1 MNSNK
6 MTARIADTSQR
17 KAAKIAGIA
26 YLFIIIPSFLIMIF
40 VYFKLVVS
48 GNAAATVNNIMANGL
63 RFRIGTAYELI
74 MYASVVILAL
84 ALYVLLKPVNK
95 NLALLALFW
104 RLVEATIGAVAVL
117 SSLIVLLLINGG
129 DYVKVGTVFETEQLH
144 ALVGLFL
151 DIHSTASLVLVVFFC
166 LGSTVFCYLFFKSK
180 YIPRILAVFGIFSFL
195 LLLIYTLVAILFPN
209 LPAMIQI
216 VCHVPGTLFEVI
228 IGLWL
233 LLKGVNVQQGD
244 NRSLASL

>member
-26 YLFIIIPSFLIMIF
+26 YLFIIIPTFLFMIF
-40 VYFKLVVS
+40 VHFKLVVS

-63 RFRIGTAYELI
+63 RFRSSIAWELI

-104 RLVEATIGAVAVL
+104 RLVEATIGAVVVL

-129 DYVKVGTVFETEQLH
+129 DFMKVGR
-144 ALVGLFL
+144 
-151 DIHSTASLVLVVFFC
+151 
-166 LGSTVFCYLFFKSK
+166 YLKQNSCM
-180 YIPRILAVFGIFSFL
+180 L
-195 LLLIYTLVAILFPN
+195 
-209 LPAMIQI
+209 
-216 VCHVPGTLFEVI
+216 
-228 IGLWL
+228 
-233 LLKGVNVQQGD
+233 
-244 NRSLASL
+244 